1 MTTMTEGAARIR
13 RVLVAN
19 RGEIAV
25 RVVRAAHAYG
35 AEAVAVYSD
44 ADAGGRWITLADDSV
59 HLGPSQA
66 AKSYLDG
73 EKVVQA
79 ALVSGCD
86 AVHPGYGFLSERPG
100 FARQVSEAGLRFV
113 GPDGDIIAR
122 MGDKAAA
129 RRAAAE
135 AGVPVVP
142 GSDIVTDLDDALK
155 AATKVGYPVLV
166 KASAGG
172 GGRGIRPV
180 ADEHELEQA
189 LSTARREAEAAFGD
203 GDVYLE
209 KALVEARHV
218 EVQVLADH
226 HGNVVHTFER
236 DCSVQ
241 RRRQKLFEEAPAPAL
256 SDDVRRSMC
265 EAAVALAASVGYRG
279 AGTVEFLVDGDAF
292 YFIEMNTRIQV
303 EHPISE
309 AVTGVD
315 LVLEQLRIAADER
328 LSVAQADVPVEG
340 VALELRINAEDPDND
355 FFPSPGKLERF
366 DLPAGPG
373 VRIETGFVAGDTVSP
388 FYDSL
393 LAKIIVWGA
402 HREQAFARARQALAE
417 FAVEGVSTTIGLHR
431 RLLTSP
437 DLASG
442 PVTTRW
448 LEGWLDR

>member
-1 MTTMTEGAARIR
+1 MPERAARVR

-25 RVVRAAHAYG
+25 RVIRAAHAYG

-44 ADAGGRWITLADDSV
+44 ADGGAHWVTLADDSV

-73 EKVVQA
+73 EKVVRA
-79 ALVSGCD
+79 ALDSGCD

-100 FARQVSEAGLRFV
+100 FARQVSDAGLRFV

-129 RRAAAE
+129 RRAAVE

-142 GSDIVTDLDDALK
+142 GSDVVSDLDDARK
-155 AATKVGYPVLV
+155 AAAQVGYPVLV

-180 ADEHELEQA
+180 TDEHEIEQA

-209 KALVEARHV
+209 KALFEARHV

-279 AGTVEFLVDGDAF
+279 AGTVEFLVDGDGF

-315 LVLEQLRIAADER
+315 LVLEQLRIAAEEQ

-393 LAKIIVWGA
+393 LTKIIVWGA
-402 HREQAFARARQALAE
+402 DREQAFARARQALDE
-417 FAVEGVSTTIGLHR
+417 FVVEGVCTTIGLHR
-431 RLLTSP
+431 RLLASP
-437 DLASG
+437 ALTSG